1 MDDNYEFKDQ
11 CYVLTMSTLR
21 LEGHLNVELKVCI
34 RQCWKGH
41 ERCWCLGKIGHY
53 TSHYQY
59 SWDVHLHV
67 PILSCAH
74 IHPRVLCSNIW
85 DSQHGLR
92 GGKKKQYQQQ
102 NMTHHCEHITWL
114 HVFIAYRI

>member
-1 MDDNYEFKDQ
+1 MDDNYEFKDH

-41 ERCWCLGKIGHY
+41 ERCWSLGKIWHY

-67 PILSCAH
+67 HILSCAY
-74 IHPRVLCSNIW
+74 IHPCILCSNIW
-85 DSQHGLR
+85 DSQNSLQ
-92 GGKKKQYQQQ
+92 KKQSQQQ
-102 NMTHHCEHITWL
+102 NTTH
-114 HVFIAYRI
+114 